1 MLQAGKLDQRITLRA
16 PSRTRG
22 ASGGFKK
29 EWVDQPPMWAA
40 VRNLSGNEQPATG
53 AAGGRVAVARTE
65 FTIPYRADVSA
76 EWGVLYQGRHFNIVH
91 VNDLMARRECL
102 ILTCDT
108 GMNDG

>member
-16 PSRTRG
+16 PGRTRG

-29 EWVDQPPMWAA
+29 QWIDQPPMWAA
-40 VRNLSGNEQPATG
+40 VRNLSGNETASTG
-53 AAGGRVAVARTE
+53 VAGGRVAVARTE
-65 FTIPYRADVSA
+65 FTIPFRPDVSA
-76 EWGVLYQGRHFNIVH
+76 EWGVLYQGRHYNIAH